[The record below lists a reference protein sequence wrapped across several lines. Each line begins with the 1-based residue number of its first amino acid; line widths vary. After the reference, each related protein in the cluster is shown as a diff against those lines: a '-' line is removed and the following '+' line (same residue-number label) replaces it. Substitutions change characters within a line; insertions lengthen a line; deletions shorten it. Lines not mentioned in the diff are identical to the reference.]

1 MRDIFNELSEAM
13 SDPDPIKRAQIQMR
27 RPLPKRFYQKV
38 SVEALDDGHRVLLD
52 GKSVRTPARH
62 RLVFPNA
69 ALATAAAAEW
79 DAQGETV
86 DPAKMPLTRLANT
99 ALDGVALDMQS
110 VREDVLRFAA
120 TDLLCYRAPGPER
133 LVDAQT
139 EHWDPILD
147 WASSTLAARFVLA
160 EGVMH
165 VAQPREA
172 LAALSVHLTAID
184 EPFDLTA
191 LHLAT
196 SLSGSA
202 LIAFALSKGSI
213 DPDAAWRAAHVDED
227 WNAELWGEDS
237 EAIERRRLRR
247 VDFDA
252 ACLVLTAGGAED

>member
-27 RPLPKRFYQKV
+27 RPLPKRFYQTV
-38 SVEALDDGHRVLLD
+38 TVEPFEDGHRILLD
-52 GKSVRTPARH
+52 GKPVRTPARH
-62 RLVFPNA
+62 HLVLPAA

-79 DAQGETV
+79 EAQGETI
-86 DPAKMPLTRLANT
+86 DPARMPLTRLANT
-99 ALDGVALDMQS
+99 ALDGVASDMQS

-139 EHWDPILD
+139 AHWDPILD
-147 WASSTLAARFVLA
+147 WASSTLAARFALA

-172 LAALSVHLTAID
+172 LAALSVHLGAID
-184 EPFDLTA
+184 EPYRLTA

-196 SLSGSA
+196 SLTGSA
-202 LIAFALSKGSI
+202 LIAFALLKGAI
-213 DPDAAWRAAHVDED
+213 NPDAAWKAAHVDED

-247 VDFDA
+247 IDFDA
-252 ACLVLTAGGAED
+252 ACLVLDAGEAR